1 MDSLTGQQL
10 PGKDET
16 VVQADMVL
24 ADKKIIA
31 FYFSAHWCP
40 PCRLFTPVLAEFYSV
55 SFMFLTRTILINS
68 ECSQDLVGAGESF
81 EIVFVSSDKTPED
94 QMQYMRESHG
104 DWLAVQ
110 HNTVLASQLKKKY
123 EVSGIPTLIVVTRS
137 GEIISRNG
145 RSEVMEKGPQGFQK
159 WIAAAKGM

>member
-10 PGKDET
+10 LGKDET

-40 PCRLFTPVLAEFYSV
+40 PCRLFTPVLAEFYS
-55 SFMFLTRTILINS
+55 
-68 ECSQDLVGAGESF
+68 DLVGAGESF